1 MVREILLASFF
12 LVGKLDD
19 VDEDRLMVMMTMVD
33 VLTTSMTMIMLF
45 FMKIT

>member
-19 VDEDRLMVMMTMVD
+19 VDGDRLMVMMTMVD
-33 VLTTSMTMIMLF
+33 VLTTSMMMIMLF

>member
-19 VDEDRLMVMMTMVD
+19 IDEDRLMVMMTMVD